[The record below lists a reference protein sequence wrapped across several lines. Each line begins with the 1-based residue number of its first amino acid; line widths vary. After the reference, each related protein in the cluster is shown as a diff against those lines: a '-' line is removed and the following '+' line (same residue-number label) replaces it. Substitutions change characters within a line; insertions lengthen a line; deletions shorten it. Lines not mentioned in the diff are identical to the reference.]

1 MTVLQ
6 RVMVALVLATATPA
20 TAKQGSVYAFG
31 DSLLDDGTI
40 FRSTGGTADAG
51 TGPLY
56 SGRNFSNGAT
66 AFDAFGQ
73 LAGLKVDPANDHA
86 ISGVFSGLNSN
97 TPTDYPGTLAQVRA
111 FVTAGGR
118 FAPEDVALVNGGT
131 NEAGVIGR
139 PEAKIPDGLRT
150 PVTVAQVAA
159 YVGSNLS
166 EAVTLLRRAGLRTVF
181 VYNVPLDTEV
191 GRAIN
196 AGLAASV
203 ARQSD
208 RTIRVHLFDLMG
220 LYAKVS
226 AYPHR
231 YGFASAGGCSK
242 APACAADPAH
252 LENHYFTVEGL
263 HPTVAGHELI
273 ARVLARLHWASW
285 PPPR

>member
-20 TAKQGSVYAFG
+20 MARQGVVYAFG

-66 AFDAFGQ
+66 AFDAFGR
-73 LAGLKVDPANDHA
+73 LAGLKADPANDHA

-97 TPTDYPGTLAQVRA
+97 TPTDYPGTLAQVQTFIA
-111 FVTAGGR
+111 AGGS
-118 FAPEDVALVNGGT
+118 FAPEDVAIIDGGT

-139 PEAKIPDGLRT
+139 PEAKIPNGLRT
-150 PVTVAQVAA
+150 PLTAAQVAA

-166 EAVTLLRRAGLRTVF
+166 EVVTLLHRAGLRTVF
-181 VYNVPLDTEV
+181 LYNVPTDTDV

-203 ARQSD
+203 ARLSD
-208 RTIRVHLFDLMG
+208 RTIKVHLFDLLG

-226 AYPHR
+226 ADPHR
-231 YGFASAGGCSK
+231 YGFVAAGGCSA

-252 LENHYFTVEGL
+252 LENRYFTVEGL
-263 HPTVAGHELI
+263 HPTVAGHEVI
-273 ARVLARLHWASW
+273 ARALAMLYSASK